1 MTKESNKLKKLLLI
15 SYYFPPIQNSE
26 VTVTLNY
33 VKYLTRFGWN
43 PVVLCGAGLEND
55 RYDHSQLTEIPT
67 GISVHRIKAGHSSIL
82 NILGNLRILPLKEI
96 VCPLYL
102 IIRALKDIEVGWVFP
117 AAKEGK
123 RILEKRDIEVLISR
137 SSPIISHFVGLIL
150 KSLTGL
156 LWIACFSDPWTLNPY
171 SSYSNKSLF
180 KKIYQRV
187 NEYMELKIFSNAN
200 CIIFTT
206 EYTAA
211 RYLEKYPSILSNK
224 VSVIPNSYD
233 PSEFSEQGFYS
244 KTGKFTITY
253 IGRFYGISPEPFLKA
268 LKLLKEED
276 DKIGEKIIIKRIGK
290 RDNFDY
296 LISKYNLND
305 IDIIHIT
312 NTIPHKKVISHLY
325 SSDVLLLHDAPPE
338 TPSMLLH
345 TKLVEYIRTGKP
357 ILAITPEEGASA
369 DVVRATR
376 TGIVVSPQDIEGIK
390 NSIKKFYNDYEN
402 GNLKIKPDWDEVNKY
417 SAENC
422 TKTLTKTIEL
432 LINQSDNE
440 NK

>member
-1 MTKESNKLKKLLLI
+1 MTKESNKPKKLLLI
-15 SYYFPPIQNSE
+15 SYYFPPIQSAE
-26 VTVTLNY
+26 VTMTLNY
-33 VKYLTRFGWN
+33 VKYIPRFGWD
-43 PVVLCGAGLEND
+43 PAVLCGVGLEND

-67 GISVHRIKAGHSSIL
+67 GISVHRIKACHSSIL

-102 IIRALKDIEVGWVFP
+102 IIRALKDIEAGWVFP

-156 LWIACFSDPWTLNPY
+156 PWIACFSDPWTLNPY

-180 KKIYQRV
+180 KKKYQRV
-187 NEYMELKIFSNAN
+187 HEYMELKIFSNAN

-244 KTGKFTITY
+244 KTDKFTITY
-253 IGRFYGISPEPFLKA
+253 IGRFYGIRSPEPFLKA

-276 DKIGEKIIIKRIGK
+276 DRISEKIMIKLIG
-290 RDNFDY
+290 RLDNFDY

-305 IDIIHIT
+305 IICII
-312 NTIPHKKVISHLY
+312 NTIPHREVISHLY
-325 SSDVLLLHDAPPE
+325 SSDVLLLVDAPSE
-338 TPSMLLH
+338 TGSMFLPSKLIEYLH
-345 TKLVEYIRTGKP
+345 IGKP

-376 TGIVVSPQDIEGIK
+376 TGIVVPPQDIEGIK
-390 NSIKKFYNDYEN
+390 KSIKKFYNDYVK
-402 GNLKIKPDWDEVNKY
+402 GNLKTKTDWDEVNKY

-422 TKTLTKTIEL
+422 TKTLIKTIEL
-432 LINQSDNE
+432 LINQRDNE